1 VSESHPTEKP
11 SFEFWTTPNRRDAMH
26 IESSIRDFSD
36 GSGRVWLAYQAIA
49 VNGTRRAVPWVTF
62 IQLAT
67 GERRSGRAVG
77 ALTAMDDGELSELL
91 ESFGSS
97 TD

>member
-1 VSESHPTEKP
+1 
-11 SFEFWTTPNRRDAMH
+11 MH

-36 GSGRVWLAYQAIA
+36 GTGRVWLAYQAIA

-67 GERRSGRAVG
+67 GERLSGRATG
-77 ALTAMDDGELSELL
+77 ALTSMDDRELGELL
-91 ESFGSS
+91 ESFRSAI
-97 TD
+97 T

>member
-1 VSESHPTEKP
+1 
-11 SFEFWTTPNRRDAMH
+11 MH

-36 GSGRVWLAYQAIA
+36 GTGRVWLAYQAIA

-67 GERRSGRAVG
+67 GERRSGRAAG
-77 ALTAMDDGELSELL
+77 ALTTMDDRELSELL
-91 ESFGSS
+91 DSLPSS
-97 TD
+97 AD